1 MPPHRFIIRQYPE
14 DTADDGPEHQCLSE
28 VRGECFAMF
37 CCEVG
42 RPCGLLVSG
51 VFKDGHISMSFT
63 CSLRLRG
70 ASLLSDAS
78 ILFGIF

>member
-51 VFKDGHISMSFT
+51 VFKDEGCINVFH
-63 CSLRLRG
+63 
-70 ASLLSDAS
+70 LLVEVERCIIA
-78 ILFGIF
+78 F